1 MRGDPWFLGFP
12 CRGSQRSGWRRM
24 TGKHGPSDDN
34 LLHVIAATEKEL
46 EGKVAQAKV
55 DAQRIVEEAQR
66 QADAVREQARRE
78 AEELAARVR
87 AEIARET
94 ETLAA
99 QRLATA
105 QAEVQ
110 RVRSR
115 ASERI
120 REAAEL
126 VVKRVLGGLS

>member
-1 MRGDPWFLGFP
+1 
-12 CRGSQRSGWRRM
+12 M

-46 EGKVAQAKV
+46 EAKVAQAKV

-94 ETLAA
+94 ETLAT

-126 VVKRVLGGLS
+126 VVKRLLGGLS